1 MPDVN
6 IARDP
11 GHTGAAPVD
20 SPPASRRQRT
30 PQVHIRPDWNRTFRS
45 RSIEVSPP
53 STVAAMIPYTIGAS
67 TLKDTRRPSS
77 SHPRG
82 SAYTARAH
90 GRFVAGKRF
99 EAARRRARPPSCGW
113 RVAAGGP
120 ADPGARPGPLRRLVD
135 LGDRAG
141 PVDGRHRRVRHD
153 TAASGTGERFNV
165 VIHEA
170 VNGLDAL
177 DGGLNA
183 QPPQHDG
190 RVGALVHRRAF
201 TRCATR
207 ATTWRWPPTPPTPLR
222 SSSRSRASSSS
233 SCRRPSPTSTPPYR
247 RSSPLLRWRRCA
259 ATA

>member
-141 PVDGRHRRVRHD
+141 PVDGRHRRVRHGRAVQRRHPRSRQWARCARRRPERP
-153 TAASGTGERFNV
+153 TAAARRQSG
-165 VIHEA
+165 
-170 VNGLDAL
+170 
-177 DGGLNA
+177 
-183 QPPQHDG
+183 
-190 RVGALVHRRAF
+190 RA
-201 TRCATR
+201 R
-207 ATTWRWPPTPPTPLR
+207 
-222 SSSRSRASSSS
+222 
-233 SCRRPSPTSTPPYR
+233 SPTRVYALCDARDDLALASY
-247 RSSPLLRWRRCA
+247 A
-259 ATA
+259 ADAPEEFFSVASKFVFELPETVADEHPAI